1 LLCLQGQL
9 LGVGGATLRR
19 IKQQS
24 GTKIEVMDA
33 NGNLNGAHP
42 DPLDPELH
50 VLIVA
55 DTQVSLGLLGLGH
68 GWEGTCI
75 LHVSIAFS
83 LGLYH
88 AAW

>member
-1 LLCLQGQL
+1 M
-9 LGVGGATLRR
+9 GGATLRR

-50 VLIVA
+50 VLVVA
-55 DTQVSLGLLGLGH
+55 DSQVRHAGDMQYWKTTERECCHL
-68 GWEGTCI
+68 
-75 LHVSIAFS
+75 VDAFFFFCP
-83 LGLYH
+83 GNMAH
-88 AAW
+88 IVG